1 MTEQKSKEPTLSFNR
16 ATGYYEGTITVQV
29 NAEIFRRLLLRAV
42 EEDESADLTDPET
55 WVRVIARVGKIMNWL
70 DKPNV
75 KFTPVTPASP
85 EPIDKPVEQ
94 KKTQTELL
102 REELREKVRNM
113 PPHQWLD
120 FRLTPIPSKDLDR
133 KEQQRFSNR
142 RHDEKVIL
150 ERLLEEWEDGQ
161 FQISQEAEEQER
173 IYRQSCQDAVIET
186 VEHVAEAVN
195 GNRFH

>member
-1 MTEQKSKEPTLSFNR
+1 MKEPTLSFNR

-55 WVRVIARVGKIMNWL
+55 WVRVIARVGKITNWL

-75 KFTPVTPASP
+75 KVTAVAPATP
-85 EPIDKPVEQ
+85 EPIEQEEIPKKKRPGGLVE
-94 KKTQTELL
+94 EM
-102 REELREKVRNM
+102 REKAQHTA
-113 PPHQWLD
+113 PHLWLD
-120 FRLTPIPSKDLDR
+120 QCRTSLPSSYADNPEYYR
-133 KEQQRFSNR
+133 ASNR
-142 RHDEKVIL
+142 RTDEKRIL
-150 ERLLEEWEDGQ
+150 ERLLEEWKDGQ
-161 FQISQEAEEQER
+161 FQISQEAEEIER
-173 IYRQSCQDAVIET
+173 IYRQSCQDAIIET